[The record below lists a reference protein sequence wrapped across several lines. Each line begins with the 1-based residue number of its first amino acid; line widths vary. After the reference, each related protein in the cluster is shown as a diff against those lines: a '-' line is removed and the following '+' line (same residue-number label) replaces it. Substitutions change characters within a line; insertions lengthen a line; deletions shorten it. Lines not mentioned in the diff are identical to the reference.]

1 MCVPGPSQI
10 GADLCVGA
18 EFVGF
23 RGISH
28 RRSDP
33 HLLSRAV
40 SDDLPEHDCPRC
52 GRAAR
57 QAYYGPCAACRAELV
72 ERFAGRAREVDVPE
86 YEPKVNVT
94 ANAVALR
101 DE

>member
-1 MCVPGPSQI
+1 MDPNEAT
-10 GADLCVGA
+10 GADSCFGA
-18 EFVGF
+18 EFGGF

-33 HLLSRAV
+33 HLLSRGV
-40 SDDLPEHDCPRC
+40 SEDLLEHDCPRC
-52 GRAAR
+52 RRPVR

-72 ERFAGRAREVDVPE
+72 ERFTGQARQVEVPE

-101 DE
+101 DD